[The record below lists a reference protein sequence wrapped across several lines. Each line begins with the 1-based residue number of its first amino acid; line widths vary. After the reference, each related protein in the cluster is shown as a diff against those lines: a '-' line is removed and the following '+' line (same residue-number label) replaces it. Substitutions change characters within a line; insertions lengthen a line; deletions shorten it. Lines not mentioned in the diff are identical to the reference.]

1 MTHCSNN
8 HSTYGV
14 ALGLTHEREL
24 EIMKDVLNI
33 SKDTISDSVL
43 LIASKY
49 PDETEQ
55 MVALVMYGVML
66 GKGMMLE
73 QFKKANVLDKVP
85 VASVLPF
92 CPQAG

>member
-1 MTHCSNN
+1 MTHCSTN

-14 ALGLTHEREL
+14 ALGLTYEREL

-49 PDETEQ
+49 PTQPEQ

-66 GKGMMLE
+66 GKGMMIE
-73 QFKKANVLDKVP
+73 EFKKANVLDKVP
-85 VASVLPF
+85 VAATMPF